1 MKCMKLLLCT
11 FFLSASHLF
20 AQDTI
25 KVMWYNILNYPD
37 INSARIAYL
46 QTILQYEKPDIFVVC
61 EITSPAGASTILNT
75 ALNVG
80 TTNYAMVNYT
90 DGPDD
95 ENMLF
100 YNTAKIGF
108 KEQNEIQA
116 TPRQFNE
123 YILYYKDPALTA
135 SSDTA
140 YLYMYAAHLKAGN
153 TSGDASERASA
164 SAMLR
169 SYLNTRPSAEN
180 TILGGDMNIYGSS
193 ESAYSI
199 FTGETQA
206 NLFDPIGP
214 GEYHSNASFAIHHT
228 QSTRLLSIDG
238 GSTGGMDDRFDMMLF
253 SDDIRYGSNGVQF
266 LAGSYRVVGQDGQH
280 FNLALNEPANTSV
293 PANILNALYYMSD
306 HLPITMKLLA
316 GGGVGIEEQGSGI
329 KGLKVYPNPAKDKIT
344 YSLNETEE
352 LSVSLCDMYGRIVF
366 SNKGTGSQSIDVS
379 SLAKGCYTLCI
390 ASATGSVTRKIILE

>member
-1 MKCMKLLLCT
+1 MLMSST
-11 FFLSASHLF
+11 FSF

-25 KVMWYNILNYPD
+25 KVMWYNILNYPE
-37 INSARIAYL
+37 INSARISYL

-108 KEQNEIQA
+108 KDQNEIQA
-116 TPRQFNE
+116 SPRQFNE
-123 YILYYKDPALTA
+123 YILYYKDPSLNAA
-135 SSDTA
+135 SDTA
-140 YLYMYAAHLKAGN
+140 YLYFYAAHLKAGN
-153 TSGDASERASA
+153 TSSDASERASA
-164 SAMLR
+164 ASVLK
-169 SYLNTRPSAEN
+169 SYLNTRPFAEN

-193 ESAYSI
+193 ESAYTI
-199 FTGETQA
+199 FTGEVQA
-206 NLFDPIGP
+206 NLFDPIGA
-214 GEYHSNASFAIHHT
+214 GEYHSNPSFAIHHT
-228 QSTRLLSIDG
+228 QSTRVVAIDG

-266 LAGSYRVVGQDGQH
+266 LNGSYRAVGQDGQH
-280 FNLALNEPANTSV
+280 YNLALNEPANNSV

-316 GGGVGIEEQGSGI
+316 GGGVGIEEHGSGME
-329 KGLKVYPNPAKDKIT
+329 GLKVYPNPAKDKIT
-344 YSLNETEE
+344 YFLNETDE
-352 LSVSLCDMYGRIVF
+352 LFVSLSDISGRVVLTK
-366 SNKGTGSQSIDVS
+366 KGSGSQNLDIS
-379 SLAKGCYTLCI
+379 SFAKGSYSLRI
-390 ASATGSVTRKIILE
+390 ASAKGIVTRKIILE